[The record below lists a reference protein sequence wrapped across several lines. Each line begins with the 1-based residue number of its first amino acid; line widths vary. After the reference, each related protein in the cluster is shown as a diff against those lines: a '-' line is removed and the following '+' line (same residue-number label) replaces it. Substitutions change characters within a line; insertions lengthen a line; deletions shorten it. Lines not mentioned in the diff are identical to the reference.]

1 MPLLTVTDKSFVIL
15 RASSSIL
22 LSLFYYKHLRVDL
35 FSVCFH
41 VNLSVM
47 TVKCLLD
54 ARSQSS

>member
-15 RASSSIL
+15 RASSIIL
-22 LSLFYYKHLRVDL
+22 LSLFYYKPLRVDL